1 MVPAGLPVELRSPA
15 SGTRTAAEVQGAAR
29 GEERTGRDGLPAGE
43 GTSWGPE
50 RNSKNKKTT
59 PSHEARS
66 EDAERKDPLFWASES
81 RAAEPGTTSVAG
93 VHAEHKA
100 QENAEPGARPG
111 LPTPQAVGTQAGG
124 AGLRGGG
131 SGRAQ
136 GRRGARGLSSCA
148 ANAGPGSRAGAG
160 RARPPARRRPPGLTG
175 PAAVRLPAAGRGE
188 RSGSSRSP
196 NRSMTEAGR
205 RLRHTR
211 SPRPAAGSTPCGGC
225 GAAEAAAAAA
235 RGRQSPEGGPERHQ
249 SAHRSGPAAPETCA
263 GGARAG
269 AERRRASAL
278 GPASAAR
285 GAGSPPGL
293 LT

>member
-1 MVPAGLPVELRSPA
+1 MVFPLG
-15 SGTRTAAEVQGAAR
+15 R
-29 GEERTGRDGLPAGE
+29 GDFL
-43 GTSWGPE
+43 GP
-50 RNSKNKKTT
+50 RGNNKNKKTT

-66 EDAERKDPLFWASES
+66 EDAERKNPLFWASES

-111 LPTPQAVGTQAGG
+111 LPAPQAAGRDAGRRRG
-124 AGLRGGG
+124 APVSE

-136 GRRGARGLSSCA
+136 RAPGRARPFLLRSEHGG
-148 ANAGPGSRAGAG
+148 GPAPRAGAG
-160 RARPPARRRPPGLTG
+160 RARPPARPPALLALTG

-188 RSGSSRSP
+188 RSGSGRSP

-235 RGRQSPEGGPERHQ
+235 REPSITRGRARNATNRRTAWPCRPRDL
-249 SAHRSGPAAPETCA
+249 RA
-263 GGARAG
+263 GGA
-269 AERRRASAL
+269 
-278 GPASAAR
+278 AR
-285 GAGSPPGL
+285 GRGDGAQAHWVQLPPPEGAGNPPGL